1 MPVIGTA
8 GHVDHGKSTLITALT
23 GRDPDRLEEEKRR
36 GLTIDLGFSWM
47 AFPGGSEVS
56 FVDVPG
62 HDRFMK
68 NMLAGAGG
76 IDVGLLVVA
85 ADEGWKP
92 QTEEHLAVLDLL
104 GVNRSVV
111 ALTKIDRVGPE
122 ARDLVVLEIE
132 ERLLGTRLE
141 SSPIVPVAAP
151 TGEGLAEL
159 VAALQ
164 SAVANVEP
172 STASEPRLWLDRVF
186 SVAGAGTVA
195 TGTLVEGSLTV
206 GDQVAL
212 WPSRSRSQ
220 VKGIQVHEQP
230 RTSVTAGWR
239 VAVALGGLARSEV
252 RRGEMIASPRDVFP
266 TKRLTASLRPARYEA
281 ALKERGSYHLHMG
294 SAAIATKVRI
304 LDTERPEFAVLD
316 LESPLPLRVGDT
328 FILRDV
334 GRRLVVGGGR
344 VLDPR
349 PPRTRS
355 AMVSGA
361 SRMSEVLTSLPEA
374 MAAALLEVRGRESA
388 EVLRADARGG
398 HPSTGIEA
406 KGIVVSSQL
415 AADLVEQVRNL
426 TGSHRIRYP
435 LRPGI
440 PIAELATQLEIPPGL
455 VERLVTM
462 DPELRV
468 EGATVTSSPVLEPT
482 TDERWK
488 AAATRFEE
496 SGVLPLSAVELGLDS
511 ELVSALVRNGHL
523 VRIVDD
529 WVYSPEQ
536 IDVLVGVLRRLD
548 EPFTVAEFRDAGRI
562 SRKHAVPLLEWADRR
577 GITIRVGDR
586 RHLIEGS
593 GGG

>member
-8 GHVDHGKSTLITALT
+8 GHVDHGKSTLIIALT

-47 AFPGGSEVS
+47 TFPGGGEVS

-104 GVNRSVV
+104 GVDRSVV

-132 ERLLGTRLE
+132 ERLLGTRLQ
-141 SSPIVPVAAP
+141 SAPIVPVAAP

-159 VAALQ
+159 ISALEK
-164 SAVANVEP
+164 AVSRVES
-172 STASEPRLWLDRVF
+172 STSSEPRLWLDRVF

-195 TGTLVEGSLTV
+195 TGTLVEGSLNI
-206 GDQVAL
+206 GDEVAL
-212 WPSRSRSQ
+212 WPSRARSQ

-230 RTSVTAGWR
+230 RTSVSARWR
-239 VAVALGGLARSEV
+239 VAVALGGLARSDV
-252 RRGEMIASPRDVFP
+252 RRGEMIGSPRDVLP
-266 TKRLTASLRPARYEA
+266 TNRLTASLRPARYEE
-281 ALKERGSYHLHMG
+281 ALKERGSYHLHVG
-294 SAAIATKVRI
+294 SAAIATKVRV
-304 LDTERPEFAVLD
+304 LDTQRPEFVVLD
-316 LESPLPLRVGDT
+316 LEAPVPLRVGDT
-328 FILRDV
+328 FILRDA

-349 PPRTRS
+349 PPRSRS
-355 AMVSGA
+355 AMLSGA
-361 SRMSEVLTSLPEA
+361 FRMSEVLTDSPES
-374 MAAALLEVRGRESA
+374 MANALLEIRGRESVD
-388 EVLRADARGG
+388 VLRTDARGG
-398 HPSTGIEA
+398 HPSTGIEV
-406 KGIVVSSQL
+406 KGFVVSSQL
-415 AADLVEQVRNL
+415 AAELVEQIREL
-426 TGSHRIRYP
+426 TESHRVRYP

-455 VERLVTM
+455 VEKLVTM
-462 DPELRV
+462 DPGLWV
-468 EGATVTSSPVLEPT
+468 EGTVVTSGPVVDPT
-482 TDERWK
+482 ADERWNV
-488 AAATRFEE
+488 AAPQFER
-496 SGVLPLSAVELGLDS
+496 SGVLPLSAAELGLDA

-562 SRKHAVPLLEWADRR
+562 SRKHAVTLLEWADRR

-593 GGG
+593 SGG